1 MVMAIRKIPAN
12 TKSFKFY
19 NANPKDRRTG
29 DCVIRAI
36 CTAMDKSWDDVAKGL
51 FEYVIKDK
59 VAMGSTECYSK
70 YLADNGWAKQKQPK
84 KADGTKYTGVEFV
97 KKFKGTCV
105 AHIGGNHIV
114 CIKDG
119 KVIDTWDSTDGCIGN
134 YWTKE

>member
-1 MVMAIRKIPAN
+1 MAIRKIPTN

-70 YLADNGWAKQKQPK
+70 YLADNGWIKQKQPK
-84 KADGTKYTGVEFV
+84 NCASVIYVVAV
-97 KKFKGTCV
+97 KR
-105 AHIGGNHIV
+105 
-114 CIKDG
+114 
-119 KVIDTWDSTDGCIGN
+119 
-134 YWTKE
+134 